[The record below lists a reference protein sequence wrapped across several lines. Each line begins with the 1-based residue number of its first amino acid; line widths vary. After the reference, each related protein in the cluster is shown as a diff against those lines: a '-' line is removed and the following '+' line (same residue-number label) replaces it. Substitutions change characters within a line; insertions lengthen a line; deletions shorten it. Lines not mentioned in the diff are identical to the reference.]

1 MNAETPAAPSPF
13 VEGTQLQFAWDSTSL
28 GYLKECPRKYF
39 YTIVEGW
46 RGKGQSVHLEFGGLY
61 HKALEEYD
69 KLRARE
75 DPHDETLAAVVS
87 HVLWASYPLALRPQH
102 EDSFQSHPLDHLVSR
117 PVRERCRQDRS
128 SRGRVAS
135 CRAFV
140 SLRTRTPGLAR
151 AAVSPLR
158 PPRPPCGVLGRLLRD
173 GPQDYWINARRL
185 LLRWI

>member
-75 DPHDETLAAVVS
+75 ESTRRSPRCRRQPRSLGLLSLGPSTTT
-87 HVLWASYPLALRPQH
+87 RR
-102 EDSFQSHPLDHLVSR
+102 LVSISSA
-117 PVRERCRQDRS
+117 RS
-128 SRGRVAS
+128 SGIS
-135 CRAFV
+135 T
-140 SLRTRTPGLAR
+140 SSRTM
-151 AAVSPLR
+151 
-158 PPRPPCGVLGRLLRD
+158 PPRPFVSRTGRRLSSFRFASNS
-173 GPQDYWINARRL
+173 NARPRPSS
-185 LLRWI
+185 RTSFAATSTASWSSRAAST